1 MELKAKNTRFR
12 AYQLGN
18 EGSSFSYCDGNTFT
32 LIEAR
37 LTEKSEPSVM
47 YELKQYNKTRVDVLH
62 ITSWDNDHCRPNEL
76 INILNKLRPKKI
88 EYPGYKPHTDSG
100 EESLKLINKY
110 KKILDEKN
118 DIIDAKSITPEFLE
132 SLESANGFGY
142 SNILYHPD
150 EIVDNSNDNSTV
162 KLFRSGSFTLLSL
175 GDVESEDTAKK
186 IMNRTIAKTETDVM
200 ILAHHGA
207 NNGFTT
213 DKFLKAI
220 KPRVAICSSN
230 YDNKFEHPKDEIK
243 QLLYD
248 NEIKLFTTKT
258 GDVII
263 KSINEHKGEFQVI
276 NLISDNETVS
286 SKYIYKSKRLK

>member
-1 MELKAKNTRFR
+1 MFN
-12 AYQLGN
+12 
-18 EGSSFSYCDGNTFT
+18 
-32 LIEAR
+32 
-37 LTEKSEPSVM
+37 V
-47 YELKQYNKTRVDVLH
+47 
-62 ITSWDNDHCRPNEL
+62 
-76 INILNKLRPKKI
+76 
-88 EYPGYKPHTDSG
+88 
-100 EESLKLINKY
+100 
-110 KKILDEKN
+110 
-118 DIIDAKSITPEFLE
+118 
-132 SLESANGFGY
+132 
-142 SNILYHPD
+142 
-150 EIVDNSNDNSTV
+150 
-162 KLFRSGSFTLLSL
+162 LSL

-220 KPRVAICSSN
+220 KPRVAICTSN

-248 NEIKLFTTKT
+248 NDIKLFTTKT

-286 SKYIYKSKRLK
+286 SKYIYKSKSIRSYISKTVACAGAGTDYSENQWSGYMASTR